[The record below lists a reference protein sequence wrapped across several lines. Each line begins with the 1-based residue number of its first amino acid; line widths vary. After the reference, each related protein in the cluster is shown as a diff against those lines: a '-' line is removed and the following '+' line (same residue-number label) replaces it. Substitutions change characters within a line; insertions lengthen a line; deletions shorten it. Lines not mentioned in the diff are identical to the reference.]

1 VELDVREVRHRIGGD
16 RVGDPT
22 RARENPADPERIV
35 ALSAAGGE
43 AEVGAAVGAAAAAQ
57 PAWAARPAP
66 ERGAVLEAAARILA
80 EEADEAARDLVAEE
94 GKTLAEATAEVAR
107 AVGILRY
114 FGGEG
119 WRADGETLPSA
130 VPRTLVYTTREPIGV
145 VGVITPWNFPIAIPA
160 WKTAPALMAGNAV
173 VLKPAELT
181 PISADRLADA
191 LERVGLP
198 PGVLNVV
205 HGDGATAGAA
215 LVADARVAGVTFT
228 GSVAVGERIQ
238 AIAAA
243 RGARVQLEMGG
254 KNAVV
259 VRRGA
264 DLAEAANLVAQS
276 AFALTGQAC
285 TAASRLIA
293 PAGLQDE
300 LASRLG
306 EAGARYKPGDG
317 LADGVLMG
325 PVVSKSQLERDLDF
339 VSGASADG
347 AEVASGGGRRGAGYF
362 LEPTVVAGVA
372 LDSAIAREEV
382 FGPVLSLIEA
392 NDLDE
397 AIDAVNSVPY
407 GLVAGIVTPDLREA
421 HEFARRAQAGV
432 VKVNRPTLG
441 LDTGVP
447 FGGVKRSSTGAF
459 RELSRSAADFSTS
472 VKTVYVGH

>member
-1 VELDVREVRHRIGGD
+1 VREVRHRIGGE

-22 RARENPADPERIV
+22 RVRENPADPDRVV

-43 AEVGAAVGAAAAAQ
+43 AEVDAAVGAAAEAQ
-57 PAWAARPAP
+57 PAWAGRPAP

-80 EEADEAARDLVAEE
+80 DEADEAARDLVAEE

-119 WRADGETLPSA
+119 WRPDGETLPSA

-160 WKTAPALMAGNAV
+160 WKAAPALMAGNAV

-181 PISADRLADA
+181 PISADRLAGA
-191 LERVGLP
+191 LERAGLP

-205 HGDGATAGAA
+205 HGEGATAGAA
-215 LVADARVAGVTFT
+215 LVADPRVAGITFT
-228 GSVAVGERIQ
+228 GSAAVGGRIQ
-238 AIAAA
+238 AMASA

-259 VRRGA
+259 VRPGA
-264 DLAEAANLVAQS
+264 DLGEAASLVAQS

-300 LASRLG
+300 LASRLD
-306 EAGARYKPGDG
+306 EAGARYEPGDG
-317 LADGVLMG
+317 LTEGVLMG
-325 PVVSKSQLERDLDF
+325 PVVSEAQLERDLEF
-339 VSGASADG
+339 VSGAGADG
-347 AEVASGGGRRGAGYF
+347 AEVACGGARRGRGYF

-382 FGPVLSLIEA
+382 FGPVLALIEA
-392 NDLDE
+392 DDLDE
-397 AIDAVNSVPY
+397 AIEAVNAVPY
-407 GLVAGIVTPDLREA
+407 GLVAGIVTPDLSEA
-421 HEFARRAQAGV
+421 QEFARRAQAGV

-447 FGGVKRSSTGAF
+447 FGGIKASSTGAF